1 MSIELIAVIIVIVA
15 IVAISGKKKKK
26 PDKQTDKPQDK
37 PEPVKPAPVIPDSQ
51 EKAEEKP
58 PEKIPV
64 TISKDGHTQEG
75 VMELQKQGLR
85 IYDANGN
92 IMLDATSRL
101 TKYLGT
107 LSIGTTDGSYTD
119 ERLREGEFW
128 YATLKLNEY
137 KNCYRIDPET
147 SEFIN
152 FLPVITRDGN
162 TIKWKY
168 TDSDSDFRTGLTIIY
183 GVY

>member
-1 MSIELIAVIIVIVA
+1 MNIGLIAVIIVIVA
-15 IVAISGKKKKK
+15 IVAISSKKKKK
-26 PDKQTDKPQDK
+26 PDKQEDKPQDK
-37 PEPVKPAPVIPDSQ
+37 QGPVKPAPVITNNP

-64 TISKDGHTQEG
+64 AIMKDGKKQEG

-85 IYDANGN
+85 IYDKNGN

-119 ERLREGEFW
+119 DRLQEGDFW
-128 YATLKLNEY
+128 YVTLKLNDY
-137 KNCYRIDPET
+137 KKCYGMKNKFTE
-147 SEFIN
+147 
-152 FLPVITRDGN
+152 FLPEITRQGN
-162 TIKWKY
+162 TITWKY
-168 TDSDSDFRTGLTIIY
+168 TNQDTTYRTGLTIMY

>member
-1 MSIELIAVIIVIVA
+1 MSIELIAVLIVIVA
-15 IVAISGKKKKK
+15 IVAISSKKKKK

-37 PEPVKPAPVIPDSQ
+37 PEPVKPAPVIPDNP
-51 EKAEEKP
+51 EKTEEKP

-64 TISKDGHTQEG
+64 TIEKDGQTQKG
-75 VMELQKQGLR
+75 VLELQKQGLR
-85 IYDANGN
+85 IYDVNGN

-119 ERLREGEFW
+119 NRLQEGEFW
-128 YATLKLNEY
+128 WVTLRLNDY
-137 KNCYRIDPET
+137 KKCYGMKNQFTE
-147 SEFIN
+147 
-152 FLPVITRDGN
+152 FLPEITRQGTVIT
-162 TIKWKY
+162 WKY
-168 TDSDSDFRTGLTIIY
+168 TNQDTTYRTGLTIMY

>member
-1 MSIELIAVIIVIVA
+1 MSAELIAVLIVIVT
-15 IVAISGKKKKK
+15 IVAISSKKKKK

-37 PEPVKPAPVIPDSQ
+37 PEPVKPAPVVPDSPD
-51 EKAEEKP
+51 KTEEKS

-64 TISKDGHTQEG
+64 TIEKDGQTQKG
-75 VMELQKQGLR
+75 VLELQKQGLR
-85 IYDANGN
+85 IYDVNGN

-119 ERLREGEFW
+119 NRLQEGEFW
-128 YATLKLNEY
+128 WVTLRLNDY
-137 KNCYRIDPET
+137 KKCYGMTNKFTE
-147 SEFIN
+147 
-152 FLPVITRDGN
+152 FLPEITREGN
-162 TIKWKY
+162 TIKWTY
-168 TDSDSDFRTGLTIIY
+168 TESNATYRTGLTIVY

>member
-1 MSIELIAVIIVIVA
+1 MNIGLIAVIIVIVA
-15 IVAISGKKKKK
+15 IVAISSKEKKK

-37 PEPVKPAPVIPDSQ
+37 PEPVRPAPVIPDSPD
-51 EKAEEKP
+51 KTEEKP

-64 TISKDGHTQEG
+64 TISQDGQTQEG
-75 VMELQKQGLR
+75 VLELQKQGLR
-85 IYDANGN
+85 IYDKDGN

-119 ERLREGEFW
+119 ERLREGDFW
-128 YATLKLNEY
+128 YVTLKLNDY
-137 KNCYRIDPET
+137 KKCYGMKNKFTE
-147 SEFIN
+147 
-152 FLPVITRDGN
+152 FLPEITREGT
-162 TIKWKY
+162 TIKWTY
-168 TDSDSDFRTGLTIIY
+168 TESDATYRTGLTIMY

>member
-15 IVAISGKKKKK
+15 IVTISSKKKKK
-26 PDKQTDKPQDK
+26 HDKQTDKPQDK
-37 PEPVKPAPVIPDSQ
+37 PEPVKPVPVIPDSPD
-51 EKAEEKP
+51 KTKEKP

-64 TISKDGHTQEG
+64 TIEKNGQTQEG

-85 IYDANGN
+85 IYDKDGN

-119 ERLREGEFW
+119 DRLGEGDFW
-128 YATLKLNEY
+128 YVTLKLNDY
-137 KNCYRIDPET
+137 KKCYGMKNKFTE
-147 SEFIN
+147 
-152 FLPVITRDGN
+152 FLPEITREGT
-162 TIKWKY
+162 TIKWTY
-168 TDSDSDFRTGLTIIY
+168 TESDATYRTGLTIMY

>member
-1 MSIELIAVIIVIVA
+1 MSAELIAVLIVIVS
-15 IVAISGKKKKK
+15 IVAISSKKKKK
-26 PDKQTDKPQDK
+26 PDKQTDKPQEI
-37 PEPVKPAPVIPDSQ
+37 PEPVKPAPVIPDSP
-51 EKAEEKP
+51 EKTEEQP

-64 TISKDGHTQEG
+64 TIVKDGQTQEG

-85 IYDANGN
+85 IYDSNGN

-119 ERLREGEFW
+119 DRLQEGEFW
-128 YATLKLNEY
+128 WVTLRLNDY
-137 KNCYRIDPET
+137 KKCYGMKSQFTE
-147 SEFIN
+147 
-152 FLPVITRDGN
+152 FLPEITRQGTVIT
-162 TIKWKY
+162 WKY
-168 TDSDSDFRTGLTIIY
+168 TNQDTTYRTGLTIMY

>member
-15 IVAISGKKKKK
+15 IVTISSRKKKK

-37 PEPVKPAPVIPDSQ
+37 PEPVNPAPVIPDSQ

-58 PEKIPV
+58 PAKIPV
-64 TISKDGHTQEG
+64 TIEKDGQTREG

-85 IYDANGN
+85 IYDKDGN

-107 LSIGTTDGSYTD
+107 LSIGTTNGSYTD
-119 ERLREGEFW
+119 ERLREGDFW
-128 YATLKLNEY
+128 YVTLKLNDY
-137 KNCYRIDPET
+137 KKCYGMKNKFTE
-147 SEFIN
+147 
-152 FLPVITRDGN
+152 FLPEITREGN
-162 TIKWKY
+162 TIKWTY
-168 TDSDSDFRTGLTIIY
+168 TENDATYRTGLTIMY

>member
-1 MSIELIAVIIVIVA
+1 MNIGLIAVIIVIVA
-15 IVAISGKKKKK
+15 IVAMSSKKK

-37 PEPVKPAPVIPDSQ
+37 PEPVKPAPVIPDSPD
-51 EKAEEKP
+51 KTEEKP

-64 TISKDGHTQEG
+64 TISKDGQTQEG
-75 VMELQKQGLR
+75 VLELQKQGLR
-85 IYDANGN
+85 IYDKDGN

-119 ERLREGEFW
+119 NRLGEGDFW
-128 YATLKLNEY
+128 YVTLKLNDY
-137 KNCYRIDPET
+137 KKCYGMKNKFTE
-147 SEFIN
+147 
-152 FLPVITRDGN
+152 FLPEITREGT
-162 TIKWKY
+162 TIKWTY
-168 TDSDSDFRTGLTIIY
+168 TESDATYRTGLTIMY

>member
-1 MSIELIAVIIVIVA
+1 MNIGLIAVIIVILA
-15 IVAISGKKKKK
+15 IVAISSKKKKK
-26 PDKQTDKPQDK
+26 PDKQTDMPQDK
-37 PEPVKPAPVIPDSQ
+37 PEPVRPAPVIPDSP

-58 PEKIPV
+58 PEKMPV
-64 TISKDGHTQEG
+64 TIVKDGQTQEG

-85 IYDANGN
+85 IYDKDGN

-119 ERLREGEFW
+119 ERLREGDFW
-128 YATLKLNEY
+128 YVTLKLNDY
-137 KNCYRIDPET
+137 KKCYGMKNKFTE
-147 SEFIN
+147 
-152 FLPVITRDGN
+152 FLPEITREGT
-162 TIKWKY
+162 TIKWTY
-168 TDSDSDFRTGLTIIY
+168 TESDATYRTGLTIMY